1 VVVEAPLEELP
12 LPVVDLG
19 VELSELLPEAP
30 GVVDEPDEPDVPTED
45 PPDDFEDGLVVVE
58 EVPEPPAGGVA
69 VELRGVVPELPDE
82 PLEPLLSPQPTSA
95 SVPSTTPARSVRLS
109 IETLLPQ
116 YSKTDGYRCR
126 TDAVIRIRERQPA
139 LGIPWQCSDKRDG
152 FLTSM

>member
-1 VVVEAPLEELP
+1 VLVEAPLEELP
-12 LPVVDLG
+12 LPDGLG
-19 VELSELLPEAP
+19 LVEP
-30 GVVDEPDEPDVPTED
+30 PDPDVVLEVPLLD
-45 PPDDFEDGLVVVE
+45 GFEDGLVVE